1 VITMGAAPI
10 SVRRPGPRARTGFSA
25 HAPKDTLLATD
36 VNDAL
41 TQSLPTGRP
50 LPRTAPEWLARAE
63 DVSALLATRSAE
75 RDREGLS
82 PEFKVRLLKESGLTV
97 MLGPASAGGGGQT
110 WATALRAIRAVSA
123 GCAAVGELL
132 GCHLLWAWSV
142 RVGGSAEQIRELE
155 EHYTRNNLFFSAV
168 TDPGEGTVRVA
179 ERGGRLYFNGHKSFA
194 SGAPVSDLLVIQ
206 GREADGSH
214 VFAIVPTRQD
224 GITFRASA
232 DEPDPQSLPG
242 GTAVLDGVE
251 AGWDRAARYAAD
263 ATPKTLAVPLAQQ
276 VYAEIYVGIAEGA
289 LRTALECARAEAA
302 AGGERDLENGT
313 QGYALETFGDLQ
325 AKLWAAQ
332 ALADAVA
339 ARLSALLHG
348 EPDALTAQER
358 GEAAVRA
365 SAAKQSAGAVAL
377 EIVDRVFEVS
387 GSPATSNKLGL
398 DIFWR
403 NARRYKLHDRAAL
416 KRREVGEYALLGH
429 LPASGWD
436 L

>member
-1 VITMGAAPI
+1 M
-10 SVRRPGPRARTGFSA
+10 
-25 HAPKDTLLATD
+25 ATI

-41 TQSLPTGRP
+41 TESLRTGRSLP
-50 LPRTAPEWLARAE
+50 LTASEWLARAE
-63 DVSALLATRSAE
+63 DVSALLTARAAD
-75 RDREGLS
+75 RDRDGLS
-82 PEFKVRLLKESGLTV
+82 PEFKVRLLKESGLTI

-142 RVGGSAEQIRELE
+142 RVGGSGEQIRELE
-155 EHYTRNNLFFSAV
+155 ELYTRNNLFFGAA
-168 TDPGEGTVRVA
+168 TDPGEGSVRVI
-179 ERGGRLYFNGHKSFA
+179 ERDGRLYFNGHKSFA
-194 SGAPVSDLLVIQ
+194 SGAPVSDLLVIE
-206 GREADGSH
+206 GREADGGH

-224 GITFRASA
+224 GITFHAPEDA
-232 DEPDPQSLPG
+232 PDPQSLPR
-242 GTAVLDGVE
+242 GTAVLTDVE

-276 VYAEIYVGIAEGA
+276 IFAEIYVGIAEGA
-289 LRTALECARAEAA
+289 LRTALECARPQAA
-302 AGGERDLENGT
+302 DGGDRARETGT

-325 AKLWAAQ
+325 SKLWAAQ
-332 ALADAVA
+332 ALTDAVD

-348 EPDALTAQER
+348 DRGALTAQDR
-358 GEAAVRA
+358 GEIAVRV
-365 SAAKQSAGAVAL
+365 SAAKQSAAAAAL

-398 DIFWR
+398 DVFWR
-403 NARRYKLHDRAAL
+403 NAHRHKLHDPAAH
-416 KRREVGEYALLGH
+416 KRREVGEYALLGR
-429 LPASGWD
+429 LPVSGWE